1 MDAMTG
7 MGRALAQGG
16 NMQADR
22 TGPSGKSSRAVSGR
36 TRAFRSAARH
46 SARVKWLRRLIFA
59 GAAVTSIGVVW
70 YSWFRTRDVAET
82 HISLESFGISSDKVT
97 MERPRMTGVRRDG
110 RPYEVTADTGV
121 QHPGDPNRTDLTNL
135 DARLRLSDDGE
146 TRVLGEHGLYD
157 SAAQTLDLS
166 GHVHIKGAT
175 YDLAMQTGAM
185 NFKTNALSSN
195 DPVRL
200 DFDGG
205 WVSSDR
211 MTMTP
216 NGEQIIFIGN
226 VHSMFNSTP
235 EQGPAPSDR
244 KNN

>member
-1 MDAMTG
+1 
-7 MGRALAQGG
+7 
-16 NMQADR
+16 MQADGP
-22 TGPSGKSSRAVSGR
+22 GPSGKSFSRAVPGR
-36 TRAFRSAARH
+36 SRAFRSAASH
-46 SARVKWLRRLIFA
+46 SARVRWLRRLILV
-59 GAAVTSIGVVW
+59 GAAATSVGVVW
-70 YSWFRTRDVAET
+70 YSWFRTHDVGET
-82 HISLESFGISSDKVT
+82 HISLESFGISGDKVT

-121 QHPGDPNRTDLTNL
+121 QNPRDPDRTDLTNL

-146 TRVLGEHGLYD
+146 TRVLGDHGLYD

-175 YDLAMQTGAM
+175 YDLAMRSGAM

-195 DPVRL
+195 EPVRL
-200 DFDGG
+200 DFSGG
-205 WVSSDR
+205 WVSSNS

-226 VHSMFNSTP
+226 VHSMFNSAP
-235 EQGPAPSDR
+235 EQGAAPSDR